1 MLQLKKREV
10 SHAKESGREIPMSEF
25 IPYLQHFDKDTILL
39 KDDSLMQIIKVDG
52 FAFETADDIEID
64 MKKMVR
70 NSLLK
75 SMGDGYYSLWFH
87 TVRRRQ
93 SAYPG
98 GQQPKGFASYI
109 DNCWRK
115 KFQSRDLYVNELY
128 VSVIRREDTEG
139 SAKFGNMLSKIDNKT
154 DKNKRYAKLQEAHQD
169 LKETIYRIMATFRDY
184 GAELLTTKPTE
195 YGAISEPL
203 SFLGMLVNGGNY
215 QEMLV
220 PNMEIN
226 KYLPTT
232 RLYFGSRSMEIRG
245 RNKVQYASLV
255 SLKEYSP
262 ASAAG
267 MLDAFLQLN
276 MELIISQ
283 SFVFSNRQSSISK
296 MQLQQNR
303 MMNAG
308 DKAITQVAE
317 ISDALDLAMSGH
329 VAFGNH
335 HLTVMCIEDDL
346 QSLEKS
352 VSMAVSEL
360 VNLGMNPVRERLIL
374 EQCYWAQLPGNAQ
387 FIGRPSNIHSLNIA
401 GFASMHNYPL
411 GRMSDNHWGHAVS
424 VFNTTS
430 GTPYYFNF
438 HLRDVGHTTIIGP
451 TGAGKTVLMN
461 FLVAQLQKFH
471 CRTFMFDK
479 DRGAEIFVR
488 ALNGNYTVIDPGAVC
503 SFNPLLLPDTT
514 FNRTFLIEWL
524 KILVS
529 TNGELLTTEDVQR
542 IADAVAG
549 NYKLDKKDRLLKNIA
564 PFLGLDGPGTISS
577 RMRMWHSGGAYAGLF
592 DNITDSVNFGDGN
605 IFGFEMGE
613 VLASKATIVPVL
625 MYLFHRIQLSLD
637 GTPTIIVLDEAWALI
652 DNSYFGAKI
661 KDWLKTLRKLNGMVV
676 FATQSV
682 EDATNSSISD
692 TLIQQSATQIFL
704 PNPKATELY
713 KKAFMISDR
722 EFNLLKTTDPGSR
735 FFLVKQNKD
744 VVVARIDLSGMSDV
758 VSVLSGRAE
767 TVGILDKVRAEVG
780 DDPEKW
786 LPLFQQRI
794 EEAKREGAI

>member
-1 MLQLKKREV
+1 MLQLSKRAVSNAKQTKK
-10 SHAKESGREIPMSEF
+10 EIPMSEF
-25 IPYLQHFDKDTILL
+25 IPYLYHYDKETILL
-39 KDDSLMQIIKVDG
+39 KDDSLMQIIKIDG
-52 FAFETADDIEID
+52 FSFETADDIDVD

-75 SMGDGYYSLWFH
+75 SVGDGYYSMWFH
-87 TVRRRQ
+87 IVRRRQ

-98 GQQPKGFASYI
+98 GVQPKGFANYI
-109 DNCWRK
+109 DDSWRK
-115 KFQSRDLYVNELY
+115 KFQSRDLYINQLY
-128 VSVIRREDTEG
+128 VSIIRREDKEG
-139 SAKFGNMLSKIDNKT
+139 SAKFGNIFSKLDNKT
-154 DKNKRYAKLQEAHQD
+154 DKNKRFAKLQDAHQD
-169 LKETIYRIMATFRDY
+169 LKETIYRVMATLRDY
-184 GAELLTTKPTE
+184 GAEVLSVKETE

-203 SFLGMLVNGGNY
+203 SFLGMLVNGGQY
-215 QEMLV
+215 QDMLL
-220 PNMEIN
+220 PTMEIS
-226 KYLPTT
+226 KYLPTH
-232 RLYFGSRSMEIRG
+232 RLYFGNRSMEIRG
-245 RNKVQYASLV
+245 RDKVQYAALV
-255 SLKEYSP
+255 SIREYAP
-262 ASAAG
+262 ATAAG

-283 SFVFSNRQSSISK
+283 SFVLSNRQASIGK
-296 MQLQQNR
+296 MQLQQTR
-303 MMNAG
+303 MMNSG

-317 ISDALDLAMSGH
+317 ISDALDMAMSGH
-329 VAFGNH
+329 VAFGEH

-346 QSLEKS
+346 LGLEKS

-360 VNLGMNPVRERLIL
+360 VNLGINPVRERMIL
-374 EQCYWAQLPGNAQ
+374 EQCYWAQLPGNAE
-387 FIGRPSNIHSLNIA
+387 FIGRPSNIHSLNVA
-401 GFASMHNYPL
+401 GFASMHNYPI
-411 GRMSDNHWGHAVS
+411 GRMAGNHWGHAVT

-461 FLVAQLQKFH
+461 FLVAQLQKFQ

-488 ALNGNYTVIDPGAVC
+488 ALNGGYNVIDPGAVC
-503 SFNPLLLPDTT
+503 NFNPLLLPDTT
-514 FNRTFLIEWL
+514 FNRAFLLEWIRSL
-524 KILVS
+524 IS
-529 TNGELLTTEDVQR
+529 YNGEAVTTEDMQYVV
-542 IADAVAG
+542 DAVNG
-549 NYKLDKKDRLLKNIA
+549 NYKLDKKDRMLRNIA
-564 PFLGLDGPGTISS
+564 PFMGLDGPGTVAS
-577 RMRMWHSGGAYAGLF
+577 RFRQWHSGGSYAGLF
-592 DNITDSVNFGDGN
+592 DNPVDMVDFNDGN

-613 VLASKATIVPVL
+613 VLASKTTIVPVL

-637 GTPTIIVLDEAWALI
+637 GTPTVIVLDEAWALI
-652 DNSYFGAKI
+652 DNYYFSAKI

-682 EDATNSSISD
+682 EDAANSSISD

-704 PNPKATELY
+704 PNPKATEIY

-744 VVVARIDLSGMSDV
+744 VVVARIEMSGMSDV
-758 VSVLSGRAE
+758 ISVLSGRAE
-767 TVGILDKVRAEVG
+767 TVGILDKVRMEVG
-780 DDPEKW
+780 NDPEKW

-794 EEAKREGAI
+794 HEAKRDGM